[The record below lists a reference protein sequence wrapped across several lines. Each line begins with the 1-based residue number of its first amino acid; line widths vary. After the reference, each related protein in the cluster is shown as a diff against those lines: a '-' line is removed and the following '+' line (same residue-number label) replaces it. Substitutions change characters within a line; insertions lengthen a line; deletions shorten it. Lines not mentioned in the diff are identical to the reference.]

1 MSVLSSQL
9 EIQTPSRATCPI
21 TAWDQKA
28 LLSGKLS
35 FKRAGS
41 LQSRD
46 MPYPTADTGIGWAE
60 FWEEEA

>member
-1 MSVLSSQL
+1 M
-9 EIQTPSRATCPI
+9 EIQIPSRATCPI

-28 LLSGKLS
+28 LIRKAKLS
-35 FKRAGS
+35 FKRAGF